1 MWKINTYEK
10 VWTSVWL
17 LHGIGGDKKVRIV
30 QQCYLWPLHQQQEA
44 ELDEHHE
51 GQLPDA
57 ADLQE
62 HGAGQQC
69 QQHAVAEILAQT
81 GQRRR

>member
-1 MWKINTYEK
+1 MNSYQW
-10 VWTSVWL
+10 VWTIVGF
-17 LHGIGGDKKVRIV
+17 LHGIGGDKEVRIV

-51 GQLPDA
+51 DQLPYA

-62 HGAGQQC
+62 HWAGQQR

-81 GQRRR
+81 GQR